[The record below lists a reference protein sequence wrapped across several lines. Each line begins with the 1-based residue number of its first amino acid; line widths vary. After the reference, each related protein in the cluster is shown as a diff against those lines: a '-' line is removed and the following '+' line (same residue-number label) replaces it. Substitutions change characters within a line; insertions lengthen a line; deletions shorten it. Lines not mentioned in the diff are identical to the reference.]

1 MLGISKRIA
10 EQVDEGAIAVI
21 IKVRYIMSD
30 QPSYFDHA
38 AFPVGYSSSARSQI
52 LEGTDSVAPW
62 MTHRSPVCYLGLP
75 WAAYVLSP
83 EKVGGRTHRPNSG
96 CEVKQVV

>member
-10 EQVDEGAIAVI
+10 EQFDERIMAVI

-30 QPSYFDHA
+30 QPSYFGHA

-75 WAAYVLSP
+75 
-83 EKVGGRTHRPNSG
+83 
-96 CEVKQVV
+96 